1 MGHRERRN
9 HPLNTFNV
17 GLFCLCSVPF
27 CPILYYPSVGILF
40 ISLYRLL
47 PHLSL
52 LIYNLFLF
60 DILNRH
66 FGFFFSFVIH
76 FLYGELLYST

>member
-1 MGHRERRN
+1 MWV
-9 HPLNTFNV
+9 FFV
-17 GLFCLCSVPF
+17 CVLFLSALSY
-27 CPILYYPSVGILF
+27 ITHLF